1 MIVSHHS
8 ELDGTSALGGFGV
21 APAVC
26 TLRLRHDVHRTG
38 PPAALIGRGAARHL
52 DAVRATFE
60 SSMLPNPP
68 RTGLATEW
76 HGAKTNVSARLTLS
90 GDRGAGCLHTPVREQ
105 RRAERVIDTTARMQ
119 RGQPGARQIAEAV
132 PTLRLELIAASI
144 RAEAAAKP
152 TGDTE

>member
-8 ELDGTSALGGFGV
+8 ELDGTFALGGFGV

-38 PPAALIGRGAARHL
+38 PPAALIGRGAAGHL

-60 SSMLPNPP
+60 SSRLPNPP
-68 RTGLATEW
+68 CTGLATER

-90 GDRGAGCLHTPVREQ
+90 RDRGAGCSYTSVREQ
-105 RRAERVIDTTARMQ
+105 RRAESSS
-119 RGQPGARQIAEAV
+119 QPPVQPLLCAPWNPIASSNSS
-132 PTLRLELIAASI
+132 PWWR
-144 RAEAAAKP
+144 RP
-152 TGDTE
+152 TG